1 MFEPIFK
8 IFGRL
13 GTIAGWFVAIIQV
26 PVWIYSI
33 INAQRKKALKIQI
46 QDLENQKQDLENE
59 NAENR
64 DLANQWWQML
74 KELLMMTKHRCP
86 TVYREFTEFYGG
98 EEEFKGWWIIP
109 NPPEIKK
116 YTE

>member
-1 MFEPIFK
+1 MFEQIFK

-33 INAQRKKALKIQI
+33 INAQRKKQALKIQI
-46 QDLENQKQDLENE
+46 QDLENEY
-59 NAENR
+59 AENR

-86 TVYREFTEFYGG
+86 TVYSEFTDFYGG
-98 EEEFKGWWIIP
+98 EEEFKGWWILP
-109 NPPEIKK
+109 NPPEIRKK
-116 YTE
+116 IYEEEE